1 MYKLLL
7 LFVIFL
13 FVSFELYKR
22 YDKFTVPESIH
33 LVATSQN
40 SQIRLYWHMPVNFR
54 NDIYNFLLY
63 IKEQGKDVKLLTI
76 TPKRNEDFYEKTI
89 TGLDPQKTYMFKVV
103 SLTQN
108 GVSLPSNVV
117 SIQPKD
123 KYLVIPRPLPPLEK
137 KITCNPD
144 GTHII
149 GTSCVNPVY
158 PNTAFDDSSHTD
170 LIKTLEQTPE
180 DKYLNF

>member
-103 SLTQN
+103 SLTTKWCK
-108 GVSLPSNVV
+108 SLAMWFQFN
-117 SIQPKD
+117 
-123 KYLVIPRPLPPLEK
+123 PRINILLS
-137 KITCNPD
+137 PD
-144 GTHII
+144 QFH
-149 GTSCVNPVY
+149 
-158 PNTAFDDSSHTD
+158 
-170 LIKTLEQTPE
+170 LWKR
-180 DKYLNF
+180 K

>member
-54 NDIYNFLLY
+54 NDIISFC
-63 IKEQGKDVKLLTI
+63 I
-76 TPKRNEDFYEKTI
+76 
-89 TGLDPQKTYMFKVV
+89 
-103 SLTQN
+103 
-108 GVSLPSNVV
+108 
-117 SIQPKD
+117 
-123 KYLVIPRPLPPLEK
+123 
-137 KITCNPD
+137 
-144 GTHII
+144 
-149 GTSCVNPVY
+149 
-158 PNTAFDDSSHTD
+158 
-170 LIKTLEQTPE
+170 
-180 DKYLNF
+180 